1 MKIPASKSL
10 RLPFRVK
17 KDGGVFISCCP
28 TLDVYSQGPTR
39 RKAIDNLADALRLFL
54 LSCYE
59 RKTLDQV
66 LKSRPRTAARKSLS
80 MLTVPL
86 PFLVETER
94 KESCPA

>member
-1 MKIPASKSL
+1 MKTPTTTSL

-17 KDGGVFISCCP
+17 KDGGVFVSCCP

-39 RKAIDNLADALRLFL
+39 RKAIDNLVDALRLFL
-54 LSCYE
+54 VSCYE

-66 LKSRPRTAARKSLS
+66 LKSRPRTAARNGLG